1 MPVGVECAGRAAL
14 SLAFQTRSVV
24 PLTFA
29 LRQARAAD
37 MHLRRGRRRLLLVR
51 WQAGP
56 ARNPRGVSTAL
67 SLSLTRV
74 RIPFHCAHPGSA
86 WWCQPCTAC
95 LLLRHLGMGGGKYSM
110 TSPTGSVDSVEA
122 APLAGAKV

>member
-56 ARNPRGVSTAL
+56 ARNLRGVSTAL
-67 SLSLTRV
+67 SHSRASAFLSIV
-74 RIPFHCAHPGSA
+74 RILAAPGGASPAPHASSSATSA
-86 WWCQPCTAC
+86 WA
-95 LLLRHLGMGGGKYSM
+95 
-110 TSPTGSVDSVEA
+110 EA
-122 APLAGAKV
+122 STR